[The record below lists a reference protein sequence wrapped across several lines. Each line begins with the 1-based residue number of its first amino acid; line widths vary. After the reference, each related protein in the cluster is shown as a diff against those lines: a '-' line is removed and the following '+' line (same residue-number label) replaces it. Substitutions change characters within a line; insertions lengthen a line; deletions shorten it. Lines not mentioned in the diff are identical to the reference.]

1 MSRPLPVPT
10 LSEALAGRPLS
21 SAHPGALVVALGQ
34 RVAGDDG
41 AGLAVLDEL
50 RRRVLPQDVELRS
63 LAEASSLVPLLETR
77 RLVIVVDAV
86 VGPEPGAVLVL
97 SPADLARGSAMSV
110 SSHGIGVGQA
120 VELAR
125 TLYGEALSSRIDI
138 VGIAIAPP
146 NRYAEG
152 ISPVIQA
159 AVGSAVALVFR
170 SLTGEKPWVPSSLAK
185 PESRSRD
192 A

>member
-1 MSRPLPVPT
+1 MSAR
-10 LSEALAGRPLS
+10 AG
-21 SAHPGALVVALGQ
+21 GLVVALGQ

-50 RRRVLPQDVELRS
+50 RRLALPQDVELRG

-77 RLVIVVDAV
+77 RRVIVVDAV
-86 VGPEPGAVLVL
+86 VGPEPGTVLVL
-97 SPADLARGSAMSV
+97 TPVDLARGSAMSV
-110 SSHGIGVGQA
+110 SSHGISVGLA
-120 VELAR
+120 IELAR
-125 TLYGEALSSRIDI
+125 TLYGDALTLAIDV

-152 ISPVIQA
+152 ISPVVQA
-159 AVGSAVALVFR
+159 AVGSAVDRIIRLL
-170 SLTGEKPWVPSSLAK
+170 SGEGHGSPPDLAK